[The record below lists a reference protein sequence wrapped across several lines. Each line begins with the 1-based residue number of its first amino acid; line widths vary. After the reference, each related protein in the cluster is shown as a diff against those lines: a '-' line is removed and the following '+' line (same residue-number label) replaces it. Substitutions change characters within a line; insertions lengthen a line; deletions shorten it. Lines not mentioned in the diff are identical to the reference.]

1 MLAASVHC
9 ADAGLRIKASIT
21 SNDEFTMRIFIP
33 NEMKGPVLSND
44 APPDLVD
51 LGQGADDCDRIH
63 TAKAFLN
70 LDLGQAAGA

>member
-1 MLAASVHC
+1 
-9 ADAGLRIKASIT
+9 
-21 SNDEFTMRIFIP
+21 MRIFIP

-70 LDLGQAAGA
+70 LDLDQAAGA